1 MARVMAGPAN
11 TSGASGVDRAKL
23 MAAACAGTF
32 VFGIALAMLGA
43 ILPALFDKIGFDK
56 AAAGNL
62 FVFATG
68 GMLAMTLLFGPL
80 VDRFGF
86 KPLLIVSALLVAAA
100 FTLLM
105 KATTYGLIVVAAV
118 LMGFGGGGLNG
129 GTNALAND
137 IHEPAARGSA
147 LNVLGVFLGV
157 GALTIPLLIG
167 SLLLLLGLSNIL
179 FLAVVM
185 SLVPLVYFALLTFPR
200 AKQAEGFPLAEAAA
214 VARDPLLWM
223 CGLLLFFES
232 ANEATVA
239 GWVSTFA
246 QESIGATPSAAALIL
261 AGYWA
266 MLMVGRIVASRAVG
280 VIGSMRLVLWS
291 TLLALGAAAL
301 VRFASSS
308 AMATAGVVVLGFG
321 FAAIVPTI
329 MSVLGTA
336 FAKFSGTVFGV
347 AFGVGI
353 VGGMLAPWLVGRIA
367 QASGIREGFALPVVC
382 AAMVVV
388 LQIATMRLLQ
398 RRG

>member
-1 MARVMAGPAN
+1 MSEPTGAGALGA
-11 TSGASGVDRAKL
+11 TSAAERTTL
-23 MAAACAGTF
+23 MGAACAGTF
-32 VFGIALAMLGA
+32 VFGIAIAMMGA
-43 ILPALFDKIGFDK
+43 ILPALFDRIGFDK

-62 FVFATG
+62 FMFGTA

-86 KPLLIVSALLVAAA
+86 KALLIVSASLVAAA
-100 FTLLM
+100 FALLTM
-105 KATTYGLIVVAAV
+105 ASTYGLIVVGSI

-147 LNVLGVFLGV
+147 LNTLGVFLGV

-167 SLLLLLGLSNIL
+167 SLLSSLGLSNIL
-179 FLAVVM
+179 LLAVAM
-185 SLVPLVYFALLTFPR
+185 SLVPLVVFALLEFPG
-200 AKQAEGFPLAEAAA
+200 AKQARGFPVADAAA
-214 VARDPLLWM
+214 VAKDPLLWV

-239 GWVSTFA
+239 GWISTYVR
-246 QESIGATPSAAALIL
+246 ESAGATASAAALVL

-266 MLMVGRIVASRAVG
+266 MLMAGRIVASRAVG
-280 VIGSMRLVLWS
+280 VLGNMRLVLAS
-291 TLLALGAAAL
+291 AVLAFGAAAI
-301 VRFASSS
+301 VRFSTSS
-308 AMATAGVVVLGFG
+308 ALATAGVLVLGFG

-336 FAKFSGTVFGV
+336 FAKFSGTVFGM

-353 VGGMLAPWLVGRIA
+353 VGGMLAPWLVGRVA
-367 QASGIREGFALPVVC
+367 QASGIRQGLTLPVVC
-382 AAMVVV
+382 GAMVVA
-388 LQIATMRLLQ
+388 LQIATMRLLR